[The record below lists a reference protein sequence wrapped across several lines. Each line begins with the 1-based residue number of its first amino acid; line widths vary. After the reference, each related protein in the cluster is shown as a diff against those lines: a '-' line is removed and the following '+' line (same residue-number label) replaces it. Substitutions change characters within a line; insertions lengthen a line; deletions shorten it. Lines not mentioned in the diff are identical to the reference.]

1 MREVIAMLIRSRA
14 LLVLAILIWVL
25 PVRVGSGQ
33 TAKPN
38 TPLVADMRE
47 RVATIIRDTLKRGE
61 GEITNDGVKLK
72 TWTNM
77 PPTEEAIEEIRS
89 FGDDVVQILSEY
101 LTSEDGREKQLAIR
115 FLGLVGGSRIV
126 EPLRMVIKND
136 KQPGMRAMA
145 LTWLA
150 EAPWELASPIIREA
164 AESDGDPGV
173 RKVANDLLQEGPRR

>member
-1 MREVIAMLIRSRA
+1 MRKAIAMLIRSRA

-38 TPLVADMRE
+38 LPLLADKRE
-47 RVATIIRDTLKRGE
+47 RVATIMRETLKRGE
-61 GEITNDGVKLK
+61 GETISEGVRIK

-77 PPTEEAIEEIRS
+77 PLAEEDIEEIRA
-89 FGDDVVQILSEY
+89 FGDNAAPILAGY

-115 FLGLVGGSRIV
+115 LLGLPGGRRIV
-126 EPLRMVIKND
+126 EPLQTVVEND

-145 LTWLA
+145 LMWLA

-173 RKVANDLLQEGPRR
+173 RKVARELLQEGPRR